1 MIKVRKA
8 DEIYAKDG
16 GWFHAKWHFS
26 FDDYHDPQNMGFGTM
41 RVFNDDTLVPG
52 AVWPMHPHRDIEGLT
67 YVPSGTFRHE
77 DNLGNL
83 YTMPAGSV
91 QRMTLGSG
99 AYHSE
104 QNGSETEPLRFIQ
117 IWIIPRETGL
127 EPGVESRQTTAEE
140 RTNRLLRV
148 IGPDREGGSLLVHQ
162 DAEMYVSR
170 LEAGQNVGHAFA
182 PDFGGYLLVLDG
194 AVTINGEALANGDA
208 AMISDEDRI
217 IVEGAETSE
226 LLMMEMQVKVRTE

>member
-16 GWFHAKWHFS
+16 GWFQAKWHFS
-26 FDDYHDPQNMGFGTM
+26 FDDYYDPQNMNFGTL
-41 RVFNDDTLVPG
+41 RVFNDDTLVSG
-52 AVWPMHPHRDIEGLT
+52 AIWPMHPHRDIEGLT

-77 DNLGNL
+77 DSLGNL

-91 QRMTLGSG
+91 QRMTLGKG

-117 IWIIPRETGL
+117 VWIIPRETGL

-162 DAEMYVSR
+162 DAAMYVSR
-170 LEAGQNVGHAFA
+170 LEAGKSVGHPFT
-182 PDFGGYLLVLDG
+182 PEFGGYLLVLDG
-194 AVTINGEALANGDA
+194 AVAINGHALANGDA
-208 AMISDEDRI
+208 AMIWDEERI
-217 IVEGAETSE
+217 TIEATETSE
-226 LLMMEMQVKVRTE
+226 LVIMEVQVKSRTE